1 MRHIITIVRYIALM
15 GVVLET
21 YAVLVPQTSIEWW
34 LIVLFIYAINF
45 QLRYFQLSRA
55 NLRFISLLFDVIFM
69 EEMHSIVVASSILT
83 WF

>member
-21 YAVLVPQTSIEWW
+21 YAVLVSQTSIERW
-34 LIVLFIYAINF
+34 LIVLFIYAIN
-45 QLRYFQLSRA
+45 FQLSRA

-83 WF
+83 WS